1 MPVELVIDGLEESIE
16 KMKDAPQQLKR
27 GMRVA
32 MDASLL
38 ALHESVPPYPAP
50 PPDSTYRRTGTLG
63 RTLGVGGG
71 KPDIYRVIDKSEQ
84 FEGQFGTKL
93 KYAPYVIGD
102 RIEGLKEGQTDVHFG
117 RWWTMSKI
125 GEAAKDKITQ
135 IWSRLVEEI
144 AKRFD

>member
-16 KMKDAPQQLKR
+16 KMKAAPQQLKR

-102 RIEGLKEGQTDVHFG
+102 VEQARMHRG

>member
-1 MPVELVIDGLEESIE
+1 MPIEMTVDGLEESIE
-16 KMKDAPQQLKR
+16 KMKNAPQQLKR

-71 KPDIYRVIDKSEQ
+71 KPDIYRVIDRAEQ

-102 RIEGLKEGQTDVHFG
+102 VEQARVHSG
-117 RWWTMSKI
+117 RWWTMSKVA
-125 GEAAKDKITQ
+125 ENAKDKITQ
-135 IWSRLVEEI
+135 IWNKLVEEI
-144 AKRFD
+144 AKRFG